1 MKGFCKGRGSP
12 QAYKKQL
19 ADNNYFENV
28 GKKHIVSHYIQ
39 LWKTETKYILHALIG
54 IHEEVET
61 FKHFC
66 RTNLPL
72 SNMKPRE
79 KCNSNKMSCTQ
90 RGYLWSFTFQVQQ
103 KAKWHAFEYILG
115 VLKEYEIT
123 FPFRHHKNE
132 VLLSF
137 IFSLKHFVHRYII
150 LKYSHFKNAW
160 RKNVNSSKICIQT
173 RAITY
178 ILKDF
183 LTISVSNHMS
193 KSSKYI
199 TTRIELICII
209 KSSDPV
215 NHYPGTK
222 DALWNYWIAFY

>member
-1 MKGFCKGRGSP
+1 M
-12 QAYKKQL
+12 
-19 ADNNYFENV
+19 
-28 GKKHIVSHYIQ
+28 SHYIQ

-72 SNMKPRE
+72 TNMKPRE

-132 VLLSF
+132 VFLSF
-137 IFSLKHFVHRYII
+137 IFSLKHFVHTYII
-150 LKYSHFKNAW
+150 RKYSHFKNAW
-160 RKNVNSSKICIQT
+160 KKMWIAAKFVYRLQQLHIF
-173 RAITY
+173 
-178 ILKDF
+178 LKDF

-193 KSSKYI
+193 ESSKYI
-199 TTRIELICII
+199 TTRIGLICII

-215 NHYPGTK
+215 NHYPVTK
-222 DALWNYWIAFY
+222 DALWNYWIAFN